1 MKTNREQE
9 VPRMQITFNNKTV
22 EVKQHPEDKTLYCLN
37 DLHRASGEEKRHQP
51 NHFREYAKSR
61 NFGNIIHS
69 LKGRNGGSYADEK
82 TVYKYAAWIDDS
94 FYDAVFDCFKAAAN
108 GQSLEASLIANS
120 VAIPEALIAE
130 TGKAELKMKELVANA
145 TVKGLISMKGHE
157 VSNFSKLA
165 QRATAGYASKQL
177 TGGRSTFMSHLV
189 ASDHL
194 AALSAYKATLELMV
208 MLMLAGVYDYH
219 VIASA
224 LKVETSK
231 NREVFEL
238 AVAA

>member
-1 MKTNREQE
+1 MK
-9 VPRMQITFNNKTV
+9 ITFNNKTV

-37 DLHRASGEEKRHQP
+37 DVFKASGAAENKKPSKFTRNKARDKFVP
-51 NHFREYAKSR
+51 CFTKGKNLTYA
-61 NFGNIIHS
+61 N
-69 LKGRNGGSYADEK
+69 EK
-82 TVYKYAAWIDDS
+82 TVYKYAAWIDDD

-108 GQSLEASLIANS
+108 GQSLEASLIANT

-130 TGKAELKMKELVANA
+130 TKKVELRMKELVANA
-145 TVKGLISMKGHE
+145 AVNGLINMKGHE

-165 QRATAGYASKQL
+165 QRATAGYASKEL

-189 ASDHL
+189 ASDHK

-231 NREVFEL
+231 NKEVFEL